1 MEAIC
6 RLSPV
11 KALPTDEE
19 LSKVKCSD
27 GALFLRL
34 LENKNLDDEIL
45 AVFAD
50 LQTHSCNCLGRPCS
64 PLTAA
69 RSIRSHSSSEP
80 STGCSGRRSQF
91 GYAADRMKDVR
102 YWLKV
107 KLYGDRAACD
117 GR

>member
-6 RLSPV
+6 RLSMV

-45 AVFAD
+45 
-50 LQTHSCNCLGRPCS
+50 G
-64 PLTAA
+64 
-69 RSIRSHSSSEP
+69 
-80 STGCSGRRSQF
+80 
-91 GYAADRMKDVR
+91 
-102 YWLKV
+102 
-107 KLYGDRAACD
+107 
-117 GR
+117 